1 MKIGTIGQISF
12 QIPWTGLYT
21 QPVIVNIQDILILVG
36 PAVSDHFF
44 DGDREKRLIRAAKKK
59 ILQDLEAESQALG
72 GPQNFFENL
81 LTTIVNNVQIFI
93 RNIHIRYEDTI
104 SSKDGSLACGL
115 CLQSMSIETTN
126 K

>member
-1 MKIGTIGQISF
+1 MRIGTIGQISL

-21 QPVIVNIQDILILVG
+21 QPIIINVQDVLILVG
-36 PAVSDHFF
+36 PAVSNQFF
-44 DGDREKRLIRAAKKK
+44 DSEREKRLIRAAKKK
-59 ILQDLEAESQALG
+59 ILQDLESESEVLG

-93 RNIHIRYEDTI
+93 RNVHIRYEDSI
-104 SSKDGSLACGL
+104 SSTEGSLACGL